1 MDESVNLNGMID
13 PSGAV
18 NSTGPISGPKI
29 DVPSPLTAATPKAE
43 VKAEVKEAPKAEKP
57 AAGPIASPVIA
68 APVIEV
74 VENKEAE
81 KGENAGVAKPS
92 AEGVDSLL
100 QEIQEEGN
108 FTTSYAKNEAI
119 FSNMDF
125 GPLKPYLDDDNVTD
139 ISYSNHGQVHLKT
152 LDKGIY
158 RIDEPGIN
166 DALLEKIAFQ
176 CANVMGKSFN
186 MAHPFLD
193 AESAELRMN
202 FVHSS
207 IARNG
212 IAAVFRKTPAKI
224 RLKREK
230 LLEEN
235 YVTLDILDF
244 LISAVKGHCN
254 ILVCG
259 ETGSGKTELVKYLAA
274 HTAENEK
281 LITIEDTLELHLDR
295 IYPTRDIVAMKTNN
309 VASYSD
315 VLVTCMRQNPKW
327 ILLSEVRSAE
337 AVLAVRNS
345 ISSGHNIL
353 STLHADKASNIP
365 ERLYSLLESNS
376 DLEQFLGTIYRYVQ
390 LGVMVR
396 GRYSAQAG
404 RFVREVAE
412 VCEFYVDEDNKP
424 VSNIIYKKAVSGFT
438 EYNKV
443 SDHLIEYLEGQN
455 VDVTEIKKIGLEEE
469 KEKALEEEENE
480 EVAPQKEEKKEAS
493 PKEAPKVEAPA
504 AVSPAKEAEA
514 KPARPATPAAPASPA
529 PQAAAPATAA
539 PATPVKEV
547 VAPVPAIQAV
557 SPAAAATPAT
567 PVPAVSP
574 VPAEAPATAQAEAP
588 ATTKAAAPVVEAPV
602 IQTVTASPDS
612 AKAEAAASSLG
623 FDWPQNN
630 Q

>member
-18 NSTGPISGPKI
+18 GSTGPISGPKVN
-29 DVPSPLTAATPKAE
+29 VPSPLQAAAPAKKAE
-43 VKAEVKEAPKAEKP
+43 VKAEAKETPKAN
-57 AAGPIASPVIA
+57 AAGPIEAPVIA

-74 VENKEAE
+74 VENKAEAPSPSE
-81 KGENAGVAKPS
+81 GETAAPKAS
-92 AEGVDSLL
+92 TEGVDSLL

-125 GPLKPYLDDDNVTD
+125 GPLKSYLDDDNVTD

-244 LISAVKGHCN
+244 LIKAVQGHCN

-259 ETGSGKTELVKYLAA
+259 ETGSGKTELVKFLAA

-424 VSNIIYKKAVSGFT
+424 ISNIIYKKAVSGFT

-469 KEKALEEEENE
+469 QEKALEEAEKEETSPKAIE
-480 EVAPQKEEKKEAS
+480 KKEVAPKEEKKAEEVPATS
-493 PKEAPKVEAPA
+493 SVKEAPAPTPAAPTAPTAPVAPVKPAAPAVPSPAPSAPAPA
-504 AVSPAKEAEA
+504 AASPAPVVAA
-514 KPARPATPAAPASPA
+514 PAQVASPATPAK
-529 PQAAAPATAA
+529 AAAPAAKA
-539 PATPVKEV
+539 PE
-547 VAPVPAIQAV
+547 
-557 SPAAAATPAT
+557 
-567 PVPAVSP
+567 PAV
-574 VPAEAPATAQAEAP
+574 V
-588 ATTKAAAPVVEAPV
+588 APV
-602 IQTVTASPDS
+602 IQTVTASPDNS
-612 AKAEAAASSLG
+612 KAEEAASSLG
-623 FDWPQNN
+623 FDWPQTQNN